1 MAGNS
6 RILEERKFPQK
17 TTEICAA
24 DSHSVSSHKNLAGA
38 GWTGIS
44 NVHVFKA
51 ARFFESNGFHER
63 SVFQDGVK

>member
-1 MAGNS
+1 MRAH
-6 RILEERKFPQK
+6 E
-17 TTEICAA
+17 
-24 DSHSVSSHKNLAGA
+24 NLTGTW
-38 GWTGIS
+38 WTGIS